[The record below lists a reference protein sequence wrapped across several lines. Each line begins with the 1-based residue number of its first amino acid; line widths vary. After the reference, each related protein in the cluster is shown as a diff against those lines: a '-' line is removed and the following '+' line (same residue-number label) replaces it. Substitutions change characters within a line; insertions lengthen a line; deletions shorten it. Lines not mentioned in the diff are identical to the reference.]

1 MPNLRKRRKNPHY
14 ILRYTSYRNN
24 EMREK
29 NKAKRVIADCNRS
42 KNPTE
47 TLKRLI
53 PLLNEK
59 VAHYA
64 KKALWR

>member
-1 MPNLRKRRKNPHY
+1 MPNKRKRKSNLNY
-14 ILRYTSYRNN
+14 KLRYTSYRNN
-24 EMREK
+24 EVREK
-29 NKAKRVIADCNRS
+29 NKAKRIIADCNRS
-42 KNPTE
+42 KNPAE

-64 KKALWR
+64 KKAL